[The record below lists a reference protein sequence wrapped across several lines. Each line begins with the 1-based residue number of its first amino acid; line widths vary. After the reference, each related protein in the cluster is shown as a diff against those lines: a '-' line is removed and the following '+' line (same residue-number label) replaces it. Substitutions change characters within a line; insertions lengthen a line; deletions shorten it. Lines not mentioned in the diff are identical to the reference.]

1 MINFFVSKQ
10 RSNSIKVVNI
20 CNSKIGYQGNIGLR
34 TAQIL
39 RNVIHKDNIISF
51 SISRSIFKKNKNS
64 FTYGILKNIPSLL
77 NSIRVNIF
85 QNFNSKYYDVLLFE
99 LFVLFYLKFIPLH
112 EGDVIHIWEISPRII
127 KYLKKKKCKIILDVP
142 IAPHNYRNEI
152 KNELLTK
159 FSKIQDRKIINNE
172 TFCFNNV
179 DKIIVPSLFVKN
191 EIIKYNV
198 NENKVEIIPFGVKP
212 DNFKKK
218 LIDKKGIDYCLA
230 GVLNKRKGVQYL
242 LKAWESGNFSE
253 DRLHLCGKL
262 TPGIKNQIK
271 TMSNNNNIILPG
283 FIDTAEYFKKCDV
296 YVFPSLMEGSSKSI
310 YEAMNRS
317 LPIICT
323 KESGS
328 IIKDG
333 IEGFIIEKMSS
344 KDILDKLLFFKNNND
359 VIASMGEKSKAT
371 VSKFTWDLY
380 AKKIIDIYNNLD

>member
-1 MINFFVSKQ
+1 MSK
-10 RSNSIKVVNI
+10 SIKVVNI
-20 CNSKIGYQGNIGLR
+20 CNSKIGYQGNIGFR

-51 SISRSIFKKNKNS
+51 SISRSILKKNKNS

-85 QNFNSKYYDVLLFE
+85 HNFNSKYYDVLLFE
-99 LFVLFYLKFIPLH
+99 LFVLFYLRFIPLN
-112 EGDVIHIWEISPRII
+112 EGDIIHIWEMSPRII
-127 KYLKKKKCKIILDVP
+127 TYLKKKKCKIILDVP

-159 FSKIQDRKIINNE
+159 FSKTQDKKVIDTE
-172 TFCFNNV
+172 KFCFDNV
-179 DKIIVPSLFVKN
+179 DKIIVPSSFVKN

-212 DNFKKK
+212 DNYKKK
-218 LIDKKGIDYCLA
+218 FLNDKKGIDYCLA

-262 TPGIKNQIK
+262 TPGIRNQIK

-333 IEGFIIEKMSS
+333 LEGFIIEKMSS

-380 AKKIIDIYNNLD
+380 AKKIIDIYNNLC

>member
-1 MINFFVSKQ
+1 MLKYFMSKQ

-39 RNVIHKDNIISF
+39 RNVIYKNNIISF
-51 SISRSIFKKNKNS
+51 SISRSILKKNKNS

-77 NSIRVNIF
+77 NAIRVNIF

-159 FSKIQDRKIINNE
+159 FSKVQDKKIINNE

-198 NENKVEIIPFGVKP
+198 NEYKVEIIPFGVKP
-212 DNFKKK
+212 DNFKK
-218 LIDKKGIDYCLA
+218 IIIEKKGIDYCLA

-262 TPGIKNQIK
+262 TPGISNQIK

-359 VIASMGEKSKAT
+359 MIASMGEKSKAT
-371 VSKFTWDLY
+371 VSKYTWDLY
-380 AKKIIDIYNNLD
+380 AKKIINIYNNLD

>member
-1 MINFFVSKQ
+1 MINFFLSKQ

-99 LFVLFYLKFIPLH
+99 LFVLFYLRFIPLN
-112 EGDVIHIWEISPRII
+112 EGDIIHIWEMSPRII
-127 KYLKKKKCKIILDVP
+127 TYLKKKKCKIILDVP

-159 FSKIQDRKIINNE
+159 FSKTQDKKVIDTE
-172 TFCFNNV
+172 KFCFDNV

-212 DNFKKK
+212 DNYKKK
-218 LIDKKGIDYCLA
+218 FLNDKKGIDYCLA

-242 LKAWESGNFSE
+242 
-253 DRLHLCGKL
+253 
-262 TPGIKNQIK
+262 
-271 TMSNNNNIILPG
+271 
-283 FIDTAEYFKKCDV
+283 
-296 YVFPSLMEGSSKSI
+296 
-310 YEAMNRS
+310 
-317 LPIICT
+317 
-323 KESGS
+323 
-328 IIKDG
+328 
-333 IEGFIIEKMSS
+333 
-344 KDILDKLLFFKNNND
+344 
-359 VIASMGEKSKAT
+359 
-371 VSKFTWDLY
+371 
-380 AKKIIDIYNNLD
+380 